1 VDLDLLR
8 TFVAIYERRSL
19 TLAAGVLN
27 VTQPSVS
34 YALGR
39 LRQDLGDALFV
50 RSAKGMAPTAR
61 AEQLYAVARSA
72 IDAIDDVVAGR
83 EFDPLT
89 ARTRFRVALTDMGE
103 FSYLPPLIERFS
115 TDAPAVSLDV
125 VPVDTDAVDRWIASG
140 EVDAAI
146 SSAPPTGRTPT
157 VDLFTETYVCV
168 AKWPGDLAGIPVAP
182 AEFANLRL
190 ALIDI
195 SSGHDRVGRALE
207 AAGVVPASMLRVHHL
222 STLAETLV
230 RSTSAAIVPGRV
242 AATFEKRWP
251 LRSRPIDLPL
261 EDFRVRLFANP
272 RLHPTPARAWFLK
285 LLEEVVRSFAA
296 DVNSS
301 TRAHDDATQVH

>member
-19 TLAAGVLN
+19 TLAATLLN

-39 LRQDLGDALFV
+39 LRKDVGDALFV
-50 RSAKGMAPTAR
+50 RTAQGMVPTAR
-61 AEQLYAVARSA
+61 AEQLYAVARSS
-72 IDAIDDVVAGR
+72 IDAIDDIVAGR

-89 ARTRFRVALTDMGE
+89 ARTRFRIALTDMGE
-103 FSYLPPLIERFS
+103 FSYLPPLIERLS
-115 TDAPAVSLDV
+115 KDAPAVSLDV
-125 VPVDTDAVDRWIASG
+125 VPVDADAVDRWIASG

-157 VDLFTETYVCV
+157 VDLFTESYVCV
-168 AKWPGDLAGIPVAP
+168 AKWPGHLAGIAVAP
-182 AEFANLRL
+182 AEFTDLRL
-190 ALIDI
+190 ALIDT

-207 AAGVVPASMLRVHHL
+207 AAGVMPASVLRVHHL
-222 STLAETLV
+222 STLPETLV

-242 AATFEKRWP
+242 AASFEKRWP
-251 LRSRPIDLPL
+251 LRSRPVDLPL

-272 RLHPTPARAWFLK
+272 RLHPTPARVWFLK

-296 DVNSS
+296 DTGSMSS
-301 TRAHDDATQVH
+301 GDDAPLRAL